1 MQSSPIGSKP
11 WWGREPKSVAMY
23 FAIEALSPYIAHLHI
38 ALRLL
43 VDILGG
49 ALLYIICAW
58 LFGLGVLKEVY
69 RLLRSS
75 LAKSE

>member
-1 MQSSPIGSKP
+1 MLA
-11 WWGREPKSVAMY
+11 VAMY
-23 FAIEALSPYIAHLHI
+23 FAIEALNPYIAHLHI